1 MKTFKE
7 IYEDCWAG
15 YKQIGMKKKNGKEV
29 PNCVPEEEEIE
40 ESEYQGKK
48 VKLNN
53 PTRASDG
60 KKKFYVYVKD
70 GDKVKKVSF
79 GAKDGGSN
87 LSVKLKDK
95 KARKNFA
102 DRHNCDTANDKL
114 TPRYWSC
121 RLPYYAKDLGLTGGG
136 NFFW

>member
-60 KKKFYVYVKD
+60 KK
-70 GDKVKKVSF
+70 
-79 GAKDGGSN
+79 
-87 LSVKLKDK
+87 
-95 KARKNFA
+95 
-102 DRHNCDTANDKL
+102 
-114 TPRYWSC
+114 
-121 RLPYYAKDLGLTGGG
+121 
-136 NFFW
+136 